1 MKRSVTQLSNQLM
14 ASYAQLGGINHL
26 EGINLP
32 SKSAIEGITKDLLR
46 LLFPGFYEDQAVTLA
61 DIKMEIANQMDSL
74 HERLEDEIH
83 KSIEYFS
90 EGERSSTNL
99 RDESQELTHQFLTR
113 LPSIREL
120 LQSDAEAA
128 FTGDPAAFSIEEV
141 MVAFPFME
149 AIGVQRL
156 AHELY
161 NMKIALI
168 PRIMAEWAH
177 GETGIDLHPGAEIGS
192 HFFIDH
198 GTGTVIGETC
208 RIGNHVKVYHGVTLG
223 AKSTSGGQR
232 LRGVKRHPT
241 IEDNVTIYPGA
252 AILGGKTVIGRG
264 STIGGNVFLVE
275 SVPPNSLVIVENA
288 KVKVMTKT
296 QKEKDTYSI

>member
-1 MKRSVTQLSNQLM
+1 
-14 ASYAQLGGINHL
+14 
-26 EGINLP
+26 
-32 SKSAIEGITKDLLR
+32 
-46 LLFPGFYEDQAVTLA
+46 
-61 DIKMEIANQMDSL
+61 
-74 HERLEDEIH
+74 
-83 KSIEYFS
+83 
-90 EGERSSTNL
+90 
-99 RDESQELTHQFLTR
+99 LTHQFLTR

-208 RIGNHVKVYHGVTLG
+208 RIGNHVKVCHGVTLG

>member
-1 MKRSVTQLSNQLM
+1 M

-120 LQSDAEAA
+120 LQSDAEAT